1 MKPQNSQM
9 VTTRRDEVF
18 HDNPAIGSFL
28 ELLENDIYSG
38 QHLGNLP
45 YDLVQAMFATL
56 TQPVDPTIG
65 VEGDVAL

>member
-1 MKPQNSQM
+1 ML
-9 VTTRRDEVF
+9 TTRGDEF
-18 HDNPAIGSFL
+18 SHENPAIESFL
-28 ELLENDIYSG
+28 ALLENDISSG

-56 TQPVDPTIG
+56 TQAVDPAIG